1 MILSSATSSIT
12 GTMCCK
18 KKMRK
23 IILPWKNHSQF
34 HELPSSSSECWQ
46 PKPSQ
51 GKLEKRPTKSCRFT
65 TGPGYSGYTSM
76 WIDFSQQK
84 FSKVGYSNTKNTALF
99 LKVASLKSW
108 KCHFFPSIC
117 CALAGDIQFHHL
129 DQRIQ
134 QSHPKEEP
142 PTRQPEPIW
151 VYHRGL
157 LVKLCSSPFILWQME
172 EDETPARDRPRMES

>member
-1 MILSSATSSIT
+1 MILSYNLNHHWHHVLQ
-12 GTMCCK
+12 K
-18 KKMRK
+18 K
-23 IILPWKNHSQF
+23 IVENYFTLENHSQF

-51 GKLEKRPTKSCRFT
+51 GKLEKRPTKSYRFA
-65 TGPGYSGYTSM
+65 TGPGTDYTPM

-84 FSKVGYSNTKNTALF
+84 SQRLGTATPKTPHFF
-99 LKVASLKSW
+99 LKLRLSSPGNAI
-108 KCHFFPSIC
+108 FFQPIC

-134 QSHPKEEP
+134 QSHPNEKP

-151 VYHRGL
+151 VYHGGFVGKAVQL
-157 LVKLCSSPFILWQME
+157 PYYPLAI
-172 EDETPARDRPRMES
+172 

>member
-1 MILSSATSSIT
+1 MNFRADDFEL
-12 GTMCCK
+12 CNLKHHWHHVLQK
-18 KKMRK
+18 KNVENWN

-51 GKLEKRPTKSCRFT
+51 GKLEKRPTKSCRCA
-65 TGPGYSGYTSM
+65 TGPGTDYTSM

-84 FSKVGYSNTKNTALF
+84 ISKVGYSNTKNTALF
-99 LKVASLKSW
+99 LKIASLKSW

-134 QSHPKEEP
+134 QSD

-151 VYHRGL
+151 VYHGGVVGKAVQL
-157 LVKLCSSPFILWQME
+157 PYYPL
-172 EDETPARDRPRMES
+172 ANGGG